1 MPPVYLYCIALL
13 FYSKNRQEYTMKT
26 TIIGAGIAGLT
37 TAIALRKFRPD
48 LNLEIYEGSTELRAA
63 GAGLGL
69 GANAV
74 LGFEQIG
81 LKDAVLAV
89 SKVLESFQIL
99 DPKGR
104 VITQSD
110 NLAINRNLQTISNF
124 AVHRADLQ
132 QVLLAQIPG
141 VAIHLDKRVWDFR
154 QHENGVQ
161 IRFADGTSTQSDYV
175 IATDGIHSIFRQM
188 LLPESKIRFAGYT
201 CWRGVVGGNYDF
213 PNFKNLDDI
222 MQGKTASETWGLGK
236 RFGIVPL
243 PNDRIYWFACLN
255 ATSQKDQ
262 RFAAFGKKELLESF
276 GNLHAPIPEIIAATD
291 PTKIL
296 WNDILDFS
304 PVKKFAFNRVLLLG
318 DAAHATTPNMGQ
330 GACQAIEG
338 AIVLGKTLAR
348 IADPKLA
355 FQAFEQLRLPRTA
368 QIVNRSWALGKI
380 AQLHNPYLAKLRNSV
395 MRLVPQQVNEK
406 QVKDLLAVEF

>member
-1 MPPVYLYCIALL
+1 
-13 FYSKNRQEYTMKT
+13 MKI

-48 LNLEIYEGSTELRAA
+48 LNLEIYEGSKELRAA

-81 LKDAVLAV
+81 LKDAVLTV
-89 SKVLESFQIL
+89 SKVLDSFQVL
-99 DPKGR
+99 DAKGK

-132 QVLLAQIPG
+132 QVLLAQIPD
-141 VAIHLDKRVWDFR
+141 VAIHLNKRVWDFR
-154 QHENGVQ
+154 QNESGVQ

-175 IATDGIHSIFRQM
+175 VATDGIHSIFRQM

-201 CWRGVVGGNYDF
+201 CWRGVVDGKQDF
-213 PNFKNLDDI
+213 PSFRNLESLTR
-222 MQGKTASETWGLGK
+222 GKIASETWGLGK

-255 ATSQKDQ
+255 ATQPKEE
-262 RFAAFGKKELLESF
+262 RFAAFGKKELLQAF
-276 GNLHAPIPEIIAATD
+276 GDLHAPIPEIIQSTD

-296 WNDILDFS
+296 WNDIIDFS
-304 PVKKFAFNRVLLLG
+304 PVKKFAFDRVLLLG

-338 AIVLGKTLAR
+338 AVILGKTLAR

-355 FQAFEQLRLPRTA
+355 FQAFEQVRMQRTT
-368 QIVNRSWALGKI
+368 QIVNRSWQLGKL
-380 AQLHNPYLAKLRNSV
+380 AQMANPVLASLRNFAL
-395 MRLVPQQVNEK
+395 RLAPDSMSER
-406 QVKDLLAVEF
+406 QVKELLEVAY

>member
-1 MPPVYLYCIALL
+1 
-13 FYSKNRQEYTMKT
+13 MKI

-48 LNLEIYEGSTELRAA
+48 LELEIYEGSPELRAA
-63 GAGLGL
+63 GAGLAL

-81 LKDAVLAV
+81 VKAEVLAV
-89 SKVLESFQIL
+89 SNVLESFKIL
-99 DPKGR
+99 DPKGK

-110 NLAINRNLQTISNF
+110 NLTINRNLQTISNF

-141 VAIHLDKRVWDFR
+141 VAIYLNKRVWDFR
-154 QHENGVQ
+154 QSENSVQ
-161 IRFADGTSTQSDYV
+161 IRFADGASTQSDYV

-201 CWRGVVGGNYDF
+201 CWRGVVGGGGGEDF
-213 PNFKNLDDI
+213 PSFKNLVSLG
-222 MQGKTASETWGLGK
+222 QGKTASETWGLGK

-243 PNDRIYWFACLN
+243 PNDRLYWFACLN
-255 ATSQKDQ
+255 AASQKDE
-262 RFAAFGKKELLESF
+262 RFAAFGKKDLLDSF
-276 GNLHAPIPEIIAATD
+276 GDLHAPIPELIANTD

-296 WNDILDFS
+296 WNDIIDFS

-338 AIVLGKTLAR
+338 AVILGKTLAR
-348 IADPKLA
+348 IADPQVA
-355 FQAFEQLRLPRTA
+355 FQAFEQVRLKRTSL
-368 QIVNRSWALGKI
+368 IVNRSWQLGKL
-380 AQLHNPYLAKLRNSV
+380 AQMESPILAGLRNFAF
-395 MRLVPQQVNEK
+395 RLVPDSMNER
-406 QVKDLLAVEF
+406 QVKELLDIAY